1 MGRGSGPRD
10 GDLRMTRLGTRTAR
24 FACGVATL
32 LLAAA
37 AHAQSGVV
45 YKCPGPPVLYTDAL
59 TPEEAKSKGCQ
70 KVEGAPVTVIQPPR
84 PRPSTANGAAATQPA
99 AATPAARPDGAR
111 VDPNEQRRRDD
122 ERRAILQQELRREEQ
137 RLAEMRREYNDG
149 QPQRLGRQRNF
160 QRYLDRVAQMK
171 ADIERKEGDIAA
183 IKRELAKLPN

>member
-1 MGRGSGPRD
+1 
-10 GDLRMTRLGTRTAR
+10 MTRLGIRTAR
-24 FACGVATL
+24 LACGVAAA

-45 YKCPGPPVLYTDAL
+45 YKCPGPPVLYTDAM
-59 TPEEAKSKGCQ
+59 TPEEAKAKGCQ

-84 PRPSTANGAAATQPA
+84 PRPAAAPA
-99 AATPAARPDGAR
+99 VTAGPASRPDGAR
-111 VDPNEQRRRDD
+111 VEPDEQRKRDD

-137 RLAEMRREYNDG
+137 KLADMRREYNDG
-149 QPQRLGRQRNF
+149 QPERLGSERNY
-160 QRYLDRVAQMK
+160 QRYLDRVAQMR